1 MNTQTTFDRLAH
13 QIAEHGT
20 ATEAHALETL
30 SSHAA
35 STHPGAAAA
44 LVDWNGSEVSRLRAY
59 SVVVGVLQ
67 RDLSRDALEAVCGH
81 VESGAATS
89 IAA

>member
-1 MNTQTTFDRLAH
+1 MNTQTTFDRIAH

-20 ATEAHALETL
+20 ATEAHSLETFA
-30 SSHAA
+30 SHAA
-35 STHPGAAAA
+35 STRPGAAAA

-59 SVVVGVLQ
+59 SVVIGVLQ
-67 RDLSRDALEAVCGH
+67 RELSRDALEAVCSH
-81 VESGAATS
+81 VESGAPSS